1 MRPGAR
7 FVFLVVATAAT
18 SATDVRADPRFGP
31 NDLPS
36 LFEIGKNID
45 RNVVRYGIHLD
56 KDCVPIGEEPLYAY
70 WRQFEKGPGVNEDLN
85 FLDKTVYG
93 IKGQWI
99 VKRSVD
105 GSKVLMTLRSTDRPI
120 AVIVN
125 KNEDGKCVAQ
135 TIAKINGEQAHL
147 DRVFVHV
154 PGFMRV
160 DWIEIRGITVATGKV
175 IVERVNR

>member
-56 KDCVPIGEEPLYAY
+56 KDCVPIGEEPLFGQRRPVLGRENLAG
-70 WRQFEKGPGVNEDLN
+70 QALED
-85 FLDKTVYG
+85 
-93 IKGQWI
+93 
-99 VKRSVD
+99 
-105 GSKVLMTLRSTDRPI
+105 VLHDCVLLRS
-120 AVIVN
+120 A
-125 KNEDGKCVAQ
+125 ED
-135 TIAKINGEQAHL
+135 
-147 DRVFVHV
+147 
-154 PGFMRV
+154 
-160 DWIEIRGITVATGKV
+160 
-175 IVERVNR
+175 